1 MNTSPI
7 PDASHKIITVS
18 ELNRNVKTVLESAI
32 PLLWVSGEI
41 SNIKR
46 YPSGHW
52 YFSLKDADAQ
62 VRCVMFRHKNRY
74 LDWQPQDGV
83 RVEILARV
91 TVYEARGD
99 YQLNVETMRCAG
111 LGALYEAFEKLKAK
125 LEKAGL
131 FDPVRK
137 KKPPTFPRQI
147 GIVTSPATAALR
159 DVLITLKRRVPMLP
173 VIIYPAPVQGKDAAQ
188 RIAAA
193 IATASERREC
203 DVLILCRGGG
213 SIEDLWAFN
222 EETVA
227 QAIVGCTIPIIC
239 GVGHETDFTIAEFV
253 ADQRAPTPT
262 GAAELASSIPISELR
277 QQLKR
282 LHYNLRRAVMQRIE
296 FGMQKIDLLG
306 HRLSHPGQRVQNQSM
321 HLRHLQERL
330 TGSWHYQTDK
340 RWWKITELNSRLQRT
355 PYSPAALAQ
364 LHRQCNQLALRLQQ
378 AFTRHLELLSGAL
391 QQQQIKLTHLNP
403 QTILKR
409 GYSIT
414 YSSEGEIVRD
424 ANQLR
429 ANEQIQVKFEK
440 GLADAVVIDT
450 QNK

>member
-7 PDASHKIITVS
+7 LDSSHKIITVS
-18 ELNRNVKTVLESAI
+18 ELNRNVKTVLESSI

-52 YFSLKDADAQ
+52 YFSLKDTEAQ
-62 VRCVMFRHKNRY
+62 VRCVMFRHKNQF

-83 RVEILARV
+83 RAEIHARV

-99 YQLNVETMRCAG
+99 YQLNVETMRRAG
-111 LGALYEAFEKLKAK
+111 LGVLYEAFERLKAR

-131 FDPVRK
+131 FDAARK
-137 KKPPTFPRQI
+137 KKLPAFPKQI
-147 GIVTSPATAALR
+147 GVVTSLETAALR
-159 DVLITLKRRVPMLP
+159 DVLITLERRAPMLP

-193 IATASERREC
+193 IKTASDRREC
-203 DVLILCRGGG
+203 EVLILCRGGG

-222 EETVA
+222 EEIVA
-227 QAIVGCTIPIIC
+227 HAIADCSIPIIC

-282 LHYNLRRAVMQRIE
+282 LHHNLRRAVMQRIE
-296 FGMQKIDLLG
+296 SGMQKIDLLE
-306 HRLSHPGQRVQNQSM
+306 HRLPHPGQRVQNQLT
-321 HLRHLQERL
+321 HLQYLQERL
-330 TGSWHYQTDK
+330 TGNWHYQTDK
-340 RWWKITELNSRLQRT
+340 RLWKITELSNRLQRT
-355 PYSPAALAQ
+355 PYSLTALAQ

-378 AFTRHLELLSGAL
+378 AFTRHLELMSGAL
-391 QQQQIKLTHLNP
+391 RQQQIKLTHLNP

-414 YSSEGEIVRD
+414 YSSDGEIVRN
-424 ANQLR
+424 ANQLH
-429 ANEQIQVKFEK
+429 ASEQIQVKFEK

-450 QNK
+450 KNK